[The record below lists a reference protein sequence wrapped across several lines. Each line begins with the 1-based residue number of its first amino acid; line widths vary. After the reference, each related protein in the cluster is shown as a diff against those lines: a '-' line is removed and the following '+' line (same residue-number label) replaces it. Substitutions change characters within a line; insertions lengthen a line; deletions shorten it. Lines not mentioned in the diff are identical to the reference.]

1 MKLKQLFFTLLLTI
15 IPETLIHQSSLQAES
30 MDSENNPDLISP
42 DTNVDYS
49 DLANYLAE
57 GNWRKANEET
67 RQVLLEATGR
77 KEIGWVPD
85 DQIKNLSC
93 WDLKTVDS
101 LWKKYSDGKFG
112 FSVQLPIYISTG
124 NRPGKLV
131 GDDAYNVF
139 GDRLGWREDGD
150 WIIFIENLDY
160 SLDAPAGHLPNPRSE
175 YSITGG
181 RLYYSS
187 LAERMVQCNL
197 DNNNSHNSINSY

>member
-15 IPETLIHQSSLQAES
+15 IPQTLIHQSSLQAES